1 MVKEYKALL
10 QAQEFNDEVGFINTA
25 RSILTDCTFNAIDVD
40 ELPIYVIDYL
50 FLMIR
55 AKSVGEVIEAEY
67 KCNWRV
73 PTEEAPTTLEPCGFT
88 FKVSF
93 SLLDCFVK
101 YPADFNKKCII
112 QLSDSVG
119 MRLKSPTFSKFR
131 SVGLEGKDLFDITDE
146 YVFACVDCIFD
157 GDKVLYPITDFNL
170 KDLQE
175 FIEQFPANKID
186 QITQFFR
193 EQPSVCLTMNVTC
206 PKCKNTSVVELNGVQ
221 DFFD

>member
-1 MVKEYKALL
+1 
-10 QAQEFNDEVGFINTA
+10 
-25 RSILTDCTFNAIDVD
+25 
-40 ELPIYVIDYL
+40 
-50 FLMIR
+50 
-55 AKSVGEVIEAEY
+55 
-67 KCNWRV
+67 
-73 PTEEAPTTLEPCGFT
+73 
-88 FKVSF
+88 
-93 SLLDCFVK
+93 
-101 YPADFNKKCII
+101 
-112 QLSDSVG
+112 

-186 QITQFFR
+186 QITQFFK

-221 DFFD
+221 DFFDWCSLKVS